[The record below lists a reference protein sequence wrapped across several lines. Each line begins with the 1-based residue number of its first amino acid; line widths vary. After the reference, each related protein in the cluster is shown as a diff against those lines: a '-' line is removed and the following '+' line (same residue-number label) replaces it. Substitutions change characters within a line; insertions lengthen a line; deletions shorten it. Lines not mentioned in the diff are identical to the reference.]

1 MGKRKDRALI
11 FEAADNWHD
20 ELVNEI
26 IPDALTSNEE
36 RKDYRK
42 QADKLH
48 AALIR
53 EQSRLERKRLREQEP
68 MYLPKQLGR
77 PGQQ

>member
-1 MGKRKDRALI
+1 MGKRKDRAII

-20 ELVNEI
+20 ELVDEI
-26 IPDALTSNEE
+26 IPDALTSHEE
-36 RKDYRK
+36 RKSYRK

-53 EQSRLERKRLREQEP
+53 EQSRLEAKRMRDDTNKVFWSGAQ
-68 MYLPKQLGR
+68 
-77 PGQQ
+77 